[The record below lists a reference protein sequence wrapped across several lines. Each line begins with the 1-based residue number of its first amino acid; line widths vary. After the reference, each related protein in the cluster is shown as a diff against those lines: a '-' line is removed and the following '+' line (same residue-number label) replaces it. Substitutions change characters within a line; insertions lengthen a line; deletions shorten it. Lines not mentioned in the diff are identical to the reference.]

1 MSDPNTLLQS
11 TPAEPAQ
18 KQEVKT
24 EPAAVVDGAGSA
36 KSPFPGYV
44 TGMLKKEQAE
54 ALSKELAND
63 PTIAERLPKG
73 IPELFDSWRTLHA
86 QASTAVRVPG
96 KDASEAEKAAY
107 RKAIGVPE
115 KPEDYAFEKPTLPE
129 GMTYSAEFENWLKK
143 TAFETGIPLEAA
155 KRIYSGF
162 MQQNLSNVKAQT
174 EAAARAKADRAQAE
188 AVEVTN
194 AAAALR
200 TEFGAKYDEVIQG
213 ASAQLLKLPKN
224 QQDAIQVSGLG
235 RSPDFIKMLYWY
247 SRATRSDSL
256 LGLGTEAGEREQTP
270 GINYGDGFAKRYK
283 VS

>member
-36 KSPFPGYV
+36 KPDSMLPGY
-44 TGMLKKEQAE
+44 TAG
-54 ALSKELAND
+54 LSKEQKEALVNSKAQLPEKFTEFWD
-63 PTIAERLPKG
+63 GHTQLEARLKRSV
-73 IPELFDSWRTLHA
+73 I
-86 QASTAVRVPG
+86 VPA
-96 KDASEAEKAAY
+96 KDAPKEQWDAY

-115 KPEDYAFEKPTLPE
+115 SPDGYAFEKPTLPE
-129 GMTYSAEFENWLKK
+129 GMTYSAEFENWLRK

-174 EAAARAKADRAQAE
+174 EAAAKAKADRAQAE